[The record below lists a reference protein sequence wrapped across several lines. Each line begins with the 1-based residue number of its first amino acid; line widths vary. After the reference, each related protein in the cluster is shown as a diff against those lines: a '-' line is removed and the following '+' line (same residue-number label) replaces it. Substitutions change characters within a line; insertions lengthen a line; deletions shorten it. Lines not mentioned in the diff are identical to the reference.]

1 MSSVTFRGFEG
12 DGQSV
17 IKFNG
22 QTLVMS
28 RICWLSD
35 PTRGTGV
42 LAQRNGSY
50 ERLAML

>member
-1 MSSVTFRGFEG
+1 MSLVIFRGFEG

-17 IKFNG
+17 TNFNG
-22 QTLVMS
+22 QIPVMS

-42 LAQRNGSY
+42 LAWRNGSY